1 MATPETP
8 ISPLARAQELANQF
22 ADHKGGCTKL
32 QKDMRAALEGTCAEA
47 IFGDQRVSLLERVNR
62 MNDADLTGVNATIH
76 LFSKALLNRLDE
88 FTSHS
93 IEGLTQSLKTEA
105 GAAA

>member
-32 QKDMRAALEGTCAEA
+32 QEDMRAALEGTCAEA
-47 IFGDQRVSLLERVNR
+47 IFGDQRVPLLKQVSQMRET
-62 MNDADLTGVNATIH
+62 DPTGANAITFQ
-76 LFSKALLNRLDE
+76 FSRALLLRLDE